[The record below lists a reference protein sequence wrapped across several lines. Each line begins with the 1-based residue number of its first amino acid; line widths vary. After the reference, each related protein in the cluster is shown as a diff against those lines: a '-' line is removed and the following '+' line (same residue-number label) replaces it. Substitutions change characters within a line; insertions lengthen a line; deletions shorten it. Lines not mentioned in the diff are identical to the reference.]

1 MVKTT
6 ANTSESKKASG
17 VMTSASRS
25 VTMKKTAVVDENKA
39 SSELVSML
47 RTYASRMHD
56 TSIEADVFFK
66 KLKTELET
74 VLRSN
79 KITPPRDIKIIST
92 DGMIFGPPSPPKRQ
106 RAYGPE
112 DFVSRDVPES
122 ALNIGILWKTKEI
135 GEKDGKTQL
144 SYSEFLKVE
153 VTPSTRNVK
162 FNRVVMNN
170 EKTALN
176 SMSRTDEVANIML
189 SMGM

>member
-6 ANTSESKKASG
+6 SNTSETKASG

-25 VTMKKTAVVDENKA
+25 VTMNKTAVVDENKA
-39 SSELVSML
+39 SPELVSML
-47 RTYASRMHD
+47 RTYASRIHD
-56 TSIEADVFFK
+56 TSIESDVFFK

-79 KITPPRDIKIIST
+79 KITPPKDIKIVSP
-92 DGMIFGPPSPPKRQ
+92 DGMIFGPPPPPKRQ
-106 RAYGPE
+106 CAYGPE
-112 DFVSRDVPES
+112 DVECAIPES
-122 ALNIGILWKTKEI
+122 DLNIGILWRTKEN
-135 GEKDGKTQL
+135 GEKDGKAQL

-162 FNRVVMNN
+162 INRVVMKN

-189 SMGM
+189 SMGGT